1 MASSSQAWGMIC
13 RCKGAAKRPIGVRIR
28 TAILDQRH
36 ARKPAESSP
45 VKWTPPAV
53 FPTVFLMAL
62 RRSMGG
68 IPSGSILAKQQ
79 MELLRPLAVESEARV
94 VTWIGEKYLRRER
107 AFVVFEFEVRDD
119 QDEVVLTGRKVIVWP
134 NGPRGDLTHDN

>member
-1 MASSSQAWGMIC
+1 MTESLLSNVPYDDLVVGQRSGPYAFRVGEELAGNLA
-13 RCKGAAKRPIGVRIR
+13 GPIGVV
-28 TAILDQRH
+28 Q
-36 ARKPAESSP
+36 P
-45 VKWTPPAV
+45 VQWTPPAV
-53 FPTVFLMAL
+53 YPTVFLMAL

-79 MELLRPLAVESEARV
+79 MEFLRPLAVESDAQV

-107 AFVVFEFEVRDD
+107 AFVVFEFEVRND

-134 NGPRGDLTHDN
+134 SGPGEG